1 MRHFTKQEIN
11 KLNKPFKITSV
22 CRLDMVE
29 VYTKQGVPETEAN
42 DKVLN
47 YTNDEM
53 EAIARQMADAYC
65 ETNGF
70 WDSLEVLVEIFD
82 KERKGDK

>member
-1 MRHFTKQEIN
+1 MRHFTKREIN

-29 VYTKQGVPETEAN
+29 IYSGQGFSESESN

-70 WDSLEVLVEIFD
+70 WDSLEVLVDLFD
-82 KERKGDK
+82 EERSK